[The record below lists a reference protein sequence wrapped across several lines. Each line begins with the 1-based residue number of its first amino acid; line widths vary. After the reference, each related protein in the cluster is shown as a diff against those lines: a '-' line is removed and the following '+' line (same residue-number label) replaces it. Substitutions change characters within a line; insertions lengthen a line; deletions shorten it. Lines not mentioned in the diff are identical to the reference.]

1 MLNDAQPKLN
11 HHICIFENT
20 FLDFSKMREF
30 TTLRLALDIATTNT
44 LVFAQDLNA
53 SGIKKFIVGTL
64 NECILKY
71 NSLTKRHWY
80 ECLLENRPS
89 RLFLDVDADVNI
101 ENLIQYVQKC
111 TTLMFQKQVHFQILD
126 ASSSQKTSYHLIGD
140 LVFKNVYHVGA
151 FIRRVLMSM
160 IVENIPEKDA
170 IDHAVYTRNRMFRIK
185 GSTKFGSVRVLK
197 HPNPWHTLLVQTT
210 GEYVEC
216 LELDNSIPRS
226 TSMHPHNL
234 FIREENDTWSS
245 VRSSKRTLSSELS
258 DLYPLSP
265 IFSWLDKHLDANIIR
280 HNIKMTSN
288 GICIVPTQSKNCK
301 IAERIHKG
309 NHIWFS
315 IDTRTFKVIQRC
327 HDHVCS
333 NGHVQIEVPPIVWS
347 RWLAMW
353 SVQVVIEKNEKT
365 LFNTS
370 Y

>member
-1 MLNDAQPKLN
+1 
-11 HHICIFENT
+11 
-20 FLDFSKMREF
+20 MREF
-30 TTLRLALDIATTNT
+30 TTLRLALDIVTSNT

-53 SGIKKFIVGTL
+53 SGIKKFMVGSKE
-64 NECILKY
+64 ECILKY
-71 NSLTKRHWY
+71 TSLTQRHWY

-89 RLFLDVDADVNI
+89 RLFLDIDADVNI
-101 ENLIQYVQKC
+101 ENLIHYVQKC
-111 TTLMFQKQVHFQILD
+111 STLMFQKQVHFQILD

-140 LVFKNVYHVGA
+140 LVFKNIYHVGA

-160 IVENIPEKDA
+160 IAENIPEKDA
-170 IDHAVYTRNRMFRIK
+170 VDHAVYTRNRMFRIK
-185 GSTKFGSVRVLK
+185 GSTKFGSDRVLK
-197 HPNPWHTLLVQTT
+197 HPKPWHTLLVQTT

-216 LELDNSIPRS
+216 LELDKSIPRS
-226 TSMHPHNL
+226 TSMHPLNL
-234 FIREENDTWSS
+234 FVREENETWSS
-245 VRSSKRTLSSELS
+245 IRSSKITLSSELS

-265 IFSWLDKHLDANIIR
+265 IFSWLDKHLDANINR
-280 HNIKMTSN
+280 HAVKMTSA

-301 IAERIHKG
+301 IAERTHKG

-315 IDTRTFKVIQRC
+315 IDTRTLKIIQRC

-333 NGHVQIEVPPIVWS
+333 TGHVQIDVPPIVWS

-353 SVQVVIEKNEKT
+353 SVQVVVEKNKKT